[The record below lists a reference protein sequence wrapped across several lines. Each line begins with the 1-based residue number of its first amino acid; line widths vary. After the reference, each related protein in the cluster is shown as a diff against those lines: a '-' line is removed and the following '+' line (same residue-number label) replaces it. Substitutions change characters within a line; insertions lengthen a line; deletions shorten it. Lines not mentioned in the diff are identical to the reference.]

1 MQNTEYWILFQA
13 VFGYGTA
20 RTPKALEHFGHPS
33 AIFDKPF
40 AKLAATGFFTKAE
53 LSRLAEASV
62 LQAQTVLE
70 KCRKIGCRVLTPDDD
85 EYPDRLRQTYACPS
99 VLYVLGE
106 LNGLDE
112 QLAIAVVGT
121 RNNTL
126 YGKRAAEE
134 LSQEL
139 AGRGVVIVSGL
150 ASGIDTI
157 SHTAAIKAGGKTIAV
172 LGNGIDTIYPAANK
186 ELHRS
191 ILEHGGAV
199 ITEFPPGCGVL
210 PYHFPIRNRIISG
223 LSQGTLVIEGT
234 RHSGSLI
241 TAGHALAQG
250 RDVFAVPGSIYSD
263 ASAGANWL
271 ISQGA
276 VPVSSWRDIVEE
288 YESFIEFEE
297 MPNLLVTN
305 DQGFDNIETNVY
317 NRQKED
323 VSPVQQELTGV
334 RKEKDKPDFLTETQQ
349 QVLNVLG
356 EEPMTADSIHAKSGL
371 SVSTVLSSLTQ
382 MEIFGV
388 IKAYPG
394 RRFGL

>member
-1 MQNTEYWILFQA
+1 M
-13 VFGYGTA
+13 
-20 RTPKALEHFGHPS
+20 
-33 AIFDKPF
+33 
-40 AKLAATGFFTKAE
+40 
-53 LSRLAEASV
+53 
-62 LQAQTVLE
+62 
-70 KCRKIGCRVLTPDDD
+70 
-85 EYPDRLRQTYACPS
+85 
-99 VLYVLGE
+99 
-106 LNGLDE
+106 
-112 QLAIAVVGT
+112 
-121 RNNTL
+121 
-126 YGKRAAEE
+126 
-134 LSQEL
+134 
-139 AGRGVVIVSGL
+139 
-150 ASGIDTI
+150 
-157 SHTAAIKAGGKTIAV
+157 
-172 LGNGIDTIYPAANK
+172 GNVIDTIYPAANK

-288 YESFIEFEE
+288 YEFFIEFEE